1 MNKLRV
7 RTVLEVFY
15 RVQAER
21 LARMIDNSEVCSE

>member
-21 LARMIDNSEVCSE
+21 MVGNSKVCSE